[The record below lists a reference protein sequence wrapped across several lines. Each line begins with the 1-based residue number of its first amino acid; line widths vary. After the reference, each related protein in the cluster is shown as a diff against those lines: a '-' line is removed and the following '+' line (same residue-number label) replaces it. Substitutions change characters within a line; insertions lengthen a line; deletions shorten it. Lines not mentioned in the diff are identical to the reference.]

1 MTAKLWIVAVLGL
14 ALLLG
19 CGETGGRSDA
29 DDYFR
34 KTMDAINASINA
46 CEHQVGLDD
55 KHYVGKMV
63 RCIDHGIAR
72 SERPDE

>member
-34 KTMDAINASINA
+34 KTMDAIKA
-46 CEHQVGLDD
+46 CEHQVGLYD
-55 KHYVGKMV
+55 KHYVGKLL